1 MTDIQPIKLWLTPPG
16 PNPYKV
22 LVILEEL
29 SLPYEII
36 SFKFDDVKKPPFVTL
51 NPNGRV
57 PAIEDPNTGLTLW
70 ESGAII
76 LYLVEQYD
84 TQGRLT
90 HGDKVVERNLERQ
103 WLMFQMSGQG
113 PYFGQAAWFNILHP
127 ERIPS
132 AMARYS
138 AEVRRILSILDGHL
152 ATSPYLVGD
161 KLTYAD
167 FSFIPWNSMVDILP
181 GESKEEVFKG
191 YKNVVRWQ
199 DSIMA
204 RDSWKKCV
212 DTRAIL

>member
-1 MTDIQPIKLWLTPPG
+1 MVDVPDERAGAVFWAGGLVRFLLYYTD
-16 PNPYKV
+16 
-22 LVILEEL
+22 E
-29 SLPYEII
+29 
-36 SFKFDDVKKPPFVTL
+36 
-51 NPNGRV
+51 
-57 PAIEDPNTGLTLW
+57 GLTR
-70 ESGAII
+70 SS
-76 LYLVEQYD
+76 
-84 TQGRLT
+84 R
-90 HGDKVVERNLERQ
+90 
-103 WLMFQMSGQG
+103 
-113 PYFGQAAWFNILHP
+113 FNILHP